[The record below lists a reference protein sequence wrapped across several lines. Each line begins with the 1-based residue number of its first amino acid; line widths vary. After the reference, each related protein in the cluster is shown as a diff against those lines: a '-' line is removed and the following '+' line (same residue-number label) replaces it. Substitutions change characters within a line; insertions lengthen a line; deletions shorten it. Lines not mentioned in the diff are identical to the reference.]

1 MNLTMFRTKYISLL
15 LVSFFLVCGEKPVKP
30 SKTDLYLGIEKTA
43 YLTGKFNSPG
53 PLAPVILEENEKEH
67 FLRPD
72 VKKALHQMIN
82 DFEDSK
88 PVSYKQHI
96 LLVSSFRNFSHQ
108 KGIWESKFTGKKA
121 MRLPITGKSQE
132 EIIGLI
138 LEFSSAPG
146 TSRHHWGTDFDIN
159 ALDNAYFEEKGKGKI
174 LYDWLKQNASKYGFC
189 QPYSSLLTRNNKG
202 YQEEKWHWSYAP
214 ISNQLTKEWIKGY
227 SLGEIQLT
235 GSFLGAEVLG
245 DRALDYVRSIN
256 PDCEK
261 IQSPSL

>member
-1 MNLTMFRTKYISLL
+1 MNLSMLRNPFITLLFLSL
-15 LVSFFLVCGEKPVKP
+15 FFVCGEKPLKTSP
-30 SKTDLYLGIEKTA
+30 TDLYLGLDKTS

-53 PLAPVILEENEKEH
+53 PLAPVILEEGGKDH

-72 VKKALHQMIN
+72 VKKALQQMVN

-88 PVSYKQHI
+88 PTTYKQHI
-96 LLVSSFRNFSHQ
+96 FLVSSFRNFGHQ
-108 KGIWESKFTGKKA
+108 KGIWESKFTGKKV
-121 MRLPITGKSQE
+121 MRVPIKGKSPE
-132 EIIGLI
+132 EITNLI

-159 ALDNAYFEEKGKGKI
+159 ALDNAYFEENGKGKI
-174 LYDWLKQNASKYGFC
+174 LYDWLKQNAHKYGFC
-189 QPYSSLLTRNNKG
+189 QPYSRMSTRNNKG

-214 ISNQLTKEWIKGY
+214 ISNQLTKEWIKGF
-227 SLGEIQLT
+227 SSGEIQLA
-235 GSFLGAEVLG
+235 GSFLGADVLG

-261 IQSPSL
+261 IQKPSL

>member
-1 MNLTMFRTKYISLL
+1 MNLSMLRNPFITLLFLSL
-15 LVSFFLVCGEKPVKP
+15 FFVCGEKPLKTSP
-30 SKTDLYLGIEKTA
+30 TDLYLGLDKTS

-53 PLAPVILEENEKEH
+53 PLAPVILEEGGKDH

-72 VKKALHQMIN
+72 VKKALQQMVN

-88 PVSYKQHI
+88 PSTYKQHI
-96 LLVSSFRNFSHQ
+96 FLVSSFRNFVHQ
-108 KGIWESKFTGKKA
+108 KGIWESKFTGKKV
-121 MRLPITGKSQE
+121 MRVPIKGKSPE
-132 EIIGLI
+132 EISNLI

-159 ALDNAYFEEKGKGKI
+159 ALDNAYFEENGKGKI
-174 LYDWLKQNASKYGFC
+174 LYDWLKQNAHKYGFC
-189 QPYSSLLTRNNKG
+189 QPYSRLSTRNNKG

-214 ISNQLTKEWIKGY
+214 ISNQLTKEWIKGFT
-227 SLGEIQLT
+227 SGEIQLA
-235 GSFLGAEVLG
+235 GSFLGADVLG

-261 IQSPSL
+261 IQKPSL

>member
-1 MNLTMFRTKYISLL
+1 MFRTKYISLL

-96 LLVSSFRNFSHQ
+96 FLVSSFRNFSHQ

-121 MRLPITGKSQE
+121 MRLPINGKSQE

-189 QPYSSLLTRNNKG
+189 QPYSSLSTRSNKG

>member
-1 MNLTMFRTKYISLL
+1 MNLSMLRNPFITLLFLSL
-15 LVSFFLVCGEKPVKP
+15 FFVCGEKPLKTSP
-30 SKTDLYLGIEKTA
+30 TDLYLGLDKTS

-53 PLAPVILEENEKEH
+53 PLAPVILEEGGKDH

-72 VKKALHQMIN
+72 VKKALQQMVN

-88 PVSYKQHI
+88 PTTYKQHI
-96 LLVSSFRNFSHQ
+96 FLVSSFRNFGHQ
-108 KGIWESKFTGKKA
+108 KGIWESKFTGKKV
-121 MRLPITGKSQE
+121 MRVPIKGKSPE
-132 EIIGLI
+132 EITNLI

-159 ALDNAYFEEKGKGKI
+159 ALDNAYFEENGKGKI
-174 LYDWLKQNASKYGFC
+174 LYDWLKQNAHKYGFC
-189 QPYSSLLTRNNKG
+189 QPYSRMSTRNNKG

-214 ISNQLTKEWIKGY
+214 ISNQLTKEWIKGF
-227 SLGEIQLT
+227 SSGEIQLA
-235 GSFLGAEVLG
+235 GSFLGADVLG

-261 IQSPSL
+261 IQKPFL

>member
-1 MNLTMFRTKYISLL
+1 MFRTKYISLL

-96 LLVSSFRNFSHQ
+96 FLVSSFRNFSHQ

-121 MRLPITGKSQE
+121 MRLPINGKSQE

-189 QPYSSLLTRNNKG
+189 QPYSSLSTRNNKG

>member
-1 MNLTMFRTKYISLL
+1 MFRTKYISLL
-15 LVSFFLVCGEKPVKP
+15 LVSFFLVCGEKPVKT

-96 LLVSSFRNFSHQ
+96 FLVSSFRNFSHQ

-121 MRLPITGKSQE
+121 MRLPINGKSQE

-189 QPYSSLLTRNNKG
+189 QPYSSLSTRNNKG

>member
-1 MNLTMFRTKYISLL
+1 MFRTKYISIL

-96 LLVSSFRNFSHQ
+96 FLVSSFRNFSHQ

-121 MRLPITGKSQE
+121 MRLPINGKSQE

-189 QPYSSLLTRNNKG
+189 QPYSSLSTRNNKG

-227 SLGEIQLT
+227 SLGEIQLI

>member
-1 MNLTMFRTKYISLL
+1 MNLTMLRTKYISLL
-15 LVSFFLVCGEKPVKP
+15 FVSFFLVCGEKPVKP
-30 SKTDLYLGIEKTA
+30 SKTDLYLGIEKTV

-72 VKKALHQMIN
+72 VKKALHQMVN

-88 PVSYKQHI
+88 PTSYKQHI
-96 LLVSSFRNFSHQ
+96 FLVSSFRNFSHQ

-121 MRLPITGKSQE
+121 MRLPINGKSQE

-159 ALDNAYFEEKGKGKI
+159 ALDNAYFEDKGKGKI

-189 QPYSSLLTRNNKG
+189 QPYSSLSTRNNKG

-214 ISNQLTKEWIKGY
+214 ISNQLAKEWIKGF
-227 SLGEIQLT
+227 SSGEIQLT